1 MRWLQLSI
9 KAPPEYVEPLT
20 HLFNTHG
27 ECSASVEQLGGYNP
41 DEGESPDPTAWVT
54 IRGWLPLGPTTES
67 RKIGIDVGVQLI
79 RHLVDLPDIEE
90 LEVSDEEWRNQKF
103 DPIRVGS
110 NLVIVPRSAKFTSRP
125 SDVVIELEPGLAFG
139 TGHHPTTLMCLE
151 EIEKALKTGDRFLDV
166 GCGSGVLSIAALALG
181 AEHAVGLDIEN
192 DAVISSKANLAEAGF
207 TEKSTVLT
215 GSIPH
220 DKVPDGGFDVVGAN
234 IAANVLIALAE
245 PLIASVAEDGV
256 IITSGVL
263 DTRLDD
269 VVKAF
274 EATGGQIESTRKIED
289 WTATRITRASVNF
302 AGDA

>member
-1 MRWLQLSI
+1 
-9 KAPPEYVEPLT
+9 
-20 HLFNTHG
+20 
-27 ECSASVEQLGGYNP
+27 
-41 DEGESPDPTAWVT
+41 
-54 IRGWLPLGPTTES
+54 
-67 RKIGIDVGVQLI
+67 
-79 RHLVDLPDIEE
+79 
-90 LEVSDEEWRNQKF
+90 
-103 DPIRVGS
+103 
-110 NLVIVPRSAKFTSRP
+110 
-125 SDVVIELEPGLAFG
+125 
-139 TGHHPTTLMCLE
+139 MCLE

-207 TEKSTVLT
+207 TEKSTVLA

-234 IAANVLIALAE
+234 IAASVLIALAE

-289 WTATRITRASVNF
+289 WTATRITRTSGNF